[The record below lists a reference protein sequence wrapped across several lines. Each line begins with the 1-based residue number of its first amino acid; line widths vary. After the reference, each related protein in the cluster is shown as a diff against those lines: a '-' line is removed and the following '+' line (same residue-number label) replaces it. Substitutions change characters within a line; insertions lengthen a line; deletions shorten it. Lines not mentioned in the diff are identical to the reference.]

1 MNRQPRAL
9 LSVLLVAVLLATG
22 WLIWRDLH
30 PAPVDTRASSS
41 PAAGITRGGTLRASL
56 RSEPR
61 SFNRLV
67 QASLATALYATLTQG
82 KLVRINPATQQVEA
96 ALAEKWEVSPDG
108 RAYTLTLRDG
118 VAWSD
123 GVPFTSADVLFS
135 LQAIYHPKA
144 ASVLASSLTINGSP
158 LTASAPD
165 PRTVVVTYPAPFGPG
180 VALLD
185 NLHLV
190 PKHKLQAALDAGTF
204 SKAWLASTPP
214 ADLVSIGPFAL
225 TRYDPGQRLVFD
237 RNPNYWKKDVK
248 GQRLPYL
255 DQVVL
260 EIVPDQNAEIVR
272 LQAGEID
279 MLQQHVR
286 AEDIATLR
294 PLVTQNKLRLIEL
307 GVSTDPD
314 AFFFNLRPAK
324 WAKDPR
330 GSWMPKRELR
340 QAISHAVDREAFAN
354 TVYLSA
360 AVPIWGP
367 VSPGNT
373 TWFSPNVPR
382 YGFSLEKASA
392 LLAGLGLSNRDAD
405 PWLEDAKGAEA
416 RFTVLTFRG
425 NSALERSAAVLREDL
440 EKVGIAVDVVPL
452 EQGTLVERMM
462 KGDFEAIYLNLFM
475 SSLDPAL
482 SGDYWLSS
490 GSAHIWNIGQAAPAT
505 DWERQIDDLMKQQ
518 AATIDQNE
526 RKRIF
531 NDVQRI
537 FSDQLPALYFV
548 APRLYI
554 AVNSRVGNLTP
565 AVIRPQLLWAADT
578 ITVQPATSQV
588 GSR

>member
-1 MNRQPRAL
+1 
-9 LSVLLVAVLLATG
+9 VAILLATG

-30 PAPVDTRASSS
+30 PPPEVTRASSI
-41 PAAGITRGGTLRASL
+41 PAGATTRGGTLRASL

-82 KLVRINPATQQVEA
+82 KLVRINPATQEVEPV
-96 ALAEKWEVSPDG
+96 LAEKWEVSPDG
-108 RAYTLTLRDG
+108 RTYTLTLRDG
-118 VAWSD
+118 AVWSD

-135 LQAIYHPKA
+135 LQAVYDPKA

-158 LTASAPD
+158 ITASAPD
-165 PRTVVVTYPAPFGPG
+165 PRTIVVTYPAPFGPG
-180 VALLD
+180 VGLLD

-190 PKHKLQAALDAGTF
+190 PKHKLQPALDAGTF

-225 TRYDPGQRLVFD
+225 SRYDAGQRLVFE
-237 RNPNYWKKDVK
+237 RNPKYWKKDAA
-248 GQRLPYL
+248 GQSLPYL

-272 LQAGEID
+272 LQAGEVD

-294 PLVTQNKLRLIEL
+294 PLVNQNALRMIEL

-314 AFFFNLRPAK
+314 AFFFNLRPAR

-330 GSWMPKRELR
+330 GSWMPKREFR

-382 YGFSLEKASA
+382 YGFSVEKASG

-452 EQGTLVERMM
+452 EPGTLIERMM

-490 GSAHIWNIGQAAPAT
+490 GAAHIWNIGQAAPAT
-505 DWERQIDDLMKQQ
+505 EWEREIDDLMKRQ
-518 AATIDQNE
+518 AATIDQSE

-554 AVNSRVGNLTP
+554 AVASRVGNLTP
-565 AVIRPQLLWAADT
+565 AVVRPQLLWAADT
-578 ITVQPATSQV
+578 ITVKPAASQV

>member
-1 MNRQPRAL
+1 L
-9 LSVLLVAVLLATG
+9 LSVLLVAVLVATG
-22 WLIWRDLH
+22 WMIWRDIH
-30 PAPVDTRASSS
+30 PAPGDTAS
-41 PAAGITRGGTLRASL
+41 PTAAVLTRGGTLRASL

-61 SFNRLV
+61 SFNRLA

-82 KLVRINPATQQVEA
+82 RLVRLNPATQEIEPS
-96 ALAEKWEVSPDG
+96 LAERWEISPDG
-108 RAYTLTLRDG
+108 RTYTLTLRDG
-118 VAWSD
+118 VRWSD

-135 LQAIYHPKA
+135 LQAVYDAKS
-144 ASVLASSLTINGSP
+144 ASVLASSMMVNGSP

-165 PRTVVVTYPAPFGPG
+165 ARTVVVTYPAPFGPG
-180 VALLD
+180 IGLLD

-214 ADLVSIGPFAL
+214 SELVSIGPFQL

-237 RNPNYWKKDVK
+237 RNPTYWRKDAK
-248 GQRLPYL
+248 GQSLPYL

-294 PLVTQNKLRLIEL
+294 PLVSQNTLRLIEL

-314 AFFFNLRPAK
+314 AFFFNLRPAQ
-324 WAKDPR
+324 WAKDKR
-330 GSWMPKRELR
+330 GSWMPKREFR

-354 TVYLSA
+354 TVYLGA

-367 VSPGNT
+367 VTPGNA
-373 TWFSPNVPR
+373 TWFSPNLPR
-382 YGFSLEKASA
+382 YAFSLEKAKA
-392 LLAGLGLSNRDAD
+392 LLKGLGLSNRDAD
-405 PWLEDAKGAEA
+405 EWLEDEKGTEA
-416 RFTVLTFRG
+416 RFTLVTLRG
-425 NSALERSAAVLREDL
+425 NTAIERSAAVLRDDL
-440 EKVGIAVDVVPL
+440 QKVGIAVDVVPL
-452 EQGTLVERMM
+452 EQGALLERMM
-462 KGDFEAIYLNLFM
+462 KGDFEAIYLNLFA

-482 SGDYWLSS
+482 SGDFWLSS
-490 GSAHIWNIGQAAPAT
+490 GAAHIWNIGQTSPAT
-505 DWERQIDDLMKQQ
+505 EWERQIDDLMKQQ
-518 AATIDQNE
+518 AGTIDQNE

-531 NDVQRI
+531 NEVQRV
-537 FSDQLPALYFV
+537 FSEELPALYFV

-554 AVNSRVGNLTP
+554 VVTARVGNLTP

-578 ITVQPATSQV
+578 ITVQATGPQT
-588 GSR
+588 GAR

>member
-1 MNRQPRAL
+1 M
-9 LSVLLVAVLLATG
+9 
-22 WLIWRDLH
+22 
-30 PAPVDTRASSS
+30 
-41 PAAGITRGGTLRASL
+41 
-56 RSEPR
+56 
-61 SFNRLV
+61 
-67 QASLATALYATLTQG
+67 
-82 KLVRINPATQQVEA
+82 
-96 ALAEKWEVSPDG
+96 
-108 RAYTLTLRDG
+108 
-118 VAWSD
+118 
-123 GVPFTSADVLFS
+123 
-135 LQAIYHPKA
+135 
-144 ASVLASSLTINGSP
+144 
-158 LTASAPD
+158 
-165 PRTVVVTYPAPFGPG
+165 
-180 VALLD
+180 
-185 NLHLV
+185 
-190 PKHKLQAALDAGTF
+190 
-204 SKAWLASTPP
+204 
-214 ADLVSIGPFAL
+214 
-225 TRYDPGQRLVFD
+225 
-237 RNPNYWKKDVK
+237 
-248 GQRLPYL
+248 
-255 DQVVL
+255 VL

-294 PLVTQNKLRLIEL
+294 PLVTQNTLRLIEL

-330 GSWMPKRELR
+330 GSWMPKREFR

-452 EQGTLVERMM
+452 EQGTLIERMM

-475 SSLDPAL
+475 TSLDPAL
-482 SGDYWLSS
+482 SSDYWLSS

-518 AATIDQNE
+518 AATIDHNE

-537 FSDQLPALYFV
+537 FSEQLPALYFV

-554 AVNSRVGNLTP
+554 AVTSRVGNLTP

-578 ITVQPATSQV
+578 ITVQPSASQRAHAKRDRMGRFLLRRLGVRAAPDLRRVVGLADPDEARAGRHHHRAGARIASRGSGEAPCRV
-588 GSR
+588 GSRPTDRVAVPGRGSPGPCASTSALRCSTRARLASFSASAPSTRPASPTRRFCSPPPLAFRWASTPAADRRVSAAGWFA

>member
-1 MNRQPRAL
+1 M
-9 LSVLLVAVLLATG
+9 
-22 WLIWRDLH
+22 
-30 PAPVDTRASSS
+30 
-41 PAAGITRGGTLRASL
+41 
-56 RSEPR
+56 
-61 SFNRLV
+61 

-82 KLVRINPATQQVEA
+82 KLVRINPATQEVEPS
-96 ALAEKWEVSPDG
+96 LAEKWETSPDG
-108 RAYTLTLRDG
+108 RTYSLTLREG
-118 VAWSD
+118 LAWSD

-135 LQAIYHPKA
+135 LQAVYDPKA

-158 LTASAPD
+158 IAASAPD
-165 PRTVVVTYPAPFGPG
+165 PRTLVITYPAPFGPG
-180 VALLD
+180 IGLLD

-204 SKAWLASTPP
+204 ANAWLASTPP
-214 ADLVSIGPFAL
+214 SDLVAIGPFTL

-237 RNPNYWKKDVK
+237 RNPRYWKKDGK
-248 GQRLPYL
+248 GESLPYL
-255 DQVVL
+255 DQIVL

-286 AEDIATLR
+286 AEDIATLK
-294 PLVTQNKLRLIEL
+294 PLVGQNALRLIEL

-314 AFFFNLRPAK
+314 AFFFNLRPAR
-324 WAKDPR
+324 WARDPR
-330 GSWMPKRELR
+330 GSWMSKREFR

-373 TWFSPNVPR
+373 AWFSPNVPR
-382 YGFSLEKASA
+382 YRFSVEKASA
-392 LLAGLGLSNRDAD
+392 LLSDLGLSNRDAD
-405 PWLEDAKGAEA
+405 PWLEDANGTEA
-416 RFTVLTFRG
+416 RFTLLTFRG

-440 EKVGIAVDVVPL
+440 QKVGIAVDIVPL
-452 EQGTLVERMM
+452 EQGALVERMM

-490 GSAHIWNIGQAAPAT
+490 GSAHIWNIGQSTPAT
-505 DWERQIDDLMKQQ
+505 EWERQIDDLMKQQ
-518 AATIDQNE
+518 AATIDHDE

-537 FSDQLPALYFV
+537 FSEQLPALYFV

-554 AVNSRVGNLTP
+554 AVSSRVGNLTP

-578 ITVQPATSQV
+578 ITVQPAS
-588 GSR
+588 SPAALR

>member
-1 MNRQPRAL
+1 M

-30 PAPVDTRASSS
+30 PAPVDTRASSN

-96 ALAEKWEVSPDG
+96 ALAEKWEASPDG

-158 LTASAPD
+158 ITASAPD

-180 VALLD
+180 VGLLD

-330 GSWMPKRELR
+330 GSWMPKREFR

-578 ITVQPATSQV
+578 ITVQPAASQV